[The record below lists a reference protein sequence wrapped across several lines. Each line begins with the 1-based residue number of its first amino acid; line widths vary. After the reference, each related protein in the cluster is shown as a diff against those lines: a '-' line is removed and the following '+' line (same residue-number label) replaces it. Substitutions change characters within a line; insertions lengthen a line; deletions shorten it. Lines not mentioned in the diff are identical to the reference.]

1 MMRTFVVYVEDKP
14 GVMNR
19 VSSLF
24 RARAYNIESINSGRC
39 HTEGVHR
46 MTIRVKATAD
56 QAKRIEAN
64 LYKCVDVLQ
73 VADITDFPNVSRVL
87 AMIKVRAMPDGR
99 AAVIQLGEVFRARV
113 VDVGP
118 TALIFEITGSAAKV
132 DGLIE
137 TLRPYGILE
146 VVRTGCAAMTR
157 ASASAE
163 DPIHFNADELP
174 VV

>member
-1 MMRTFVVYVEDKP
+1 MRTFVVYVEDKP

-24 RARAYNIESINSGRC
+24 RARAYNIESINSGRS
-39 HTEGVHR
+39 HIDGVHR
-46 MTIRVKATAD
+46 MTILLHATAD

-73 VADITDFPNVSRVL
+73 VADITDHPNVVRVL
-87 AMIKVRAMPDGR
+87 AMIKVSATPENR
-99 AAVIQLGEVFRARV
+99 AAIIQLGEVFRARV

-118 TALIFEITGSAAKV
+118 AALIFEITGAVAKV

-137 TLRPYGILE
+137 TLRPYGVLE

-157 ASASAE
+157 ASASTA
-163 DPIHFNADELP
+163 DPVAFDNDDFFAA
-174 VV
+174 